1 MWNVLFAILSTFLFV
16 FLFLILPFIWLIF
29 FYRDEEAEARA
40 MKEDRRAMREAE
52 KARIAKLISYGHN
65 MTDREKRK
73 KS

>member
-40 MKEDRRAMREAE
+40 MKEYRRAMREAK
-52 KARIAKLISYGHN
+52 KARIGKLISYGHN